1 MATTYKAQA
10 IAHQLA
16 DWLKAR
22 LNGTPANLVEGF
34 SSADQNPY
42 ILINDGSPA
51 TLEANFVIK
60 VMPIAWPTAQ
70 DILGL
75 AQIQYTPH
83 VIQLVTEADTTAGA
97 AADPFTRAQL
107 MNVLGQI
114 QQMGTQVEWY
124 ETAAGT
130 VPTLTLLENG
140 TATLKSTWNPDLY
153 RPLISNQ

>member
-22 LNGTPANLVEGF
+22 LNGSPAVLVEGF
-34 SSADQNPY
+34 SAADQNPY
-42 ILINDGSPA
+42 ILINDGTPVA
-51 TLEANFVIK
+51 GEANFVIK
-60 VMPIAWPTAQ
+60 IKPIDWPTAQ

-75 AQIQYTPH
+75 AALQYTPH

-107 MNVLGQI
+107 LRVLGQI
-114 QQMGTQVEWY
+114 QQMGTRVEWY
-124 ETAAGT
+124 ETAVGTAPTLALLEAGT
-130 VPTLTLLENG
+130 AV
-140 TATLKSTWNPDLY
+140 LKDAFDPDFY
-153 RPLISNQ
+153 RPLVSGQ